1 MVNEK
6 LNEFRLQLKI
16 CIRRLVAEKAENLV
30 PTSSLRA
37 AVFRASFRGDL
48 ALLHTITQ
56 KPLRSGLKISH
67 KISSSF
73 AKNKT
78 NSINTS
84 GILTSG
90 KPKQWESESRSE
102 EWSFVNCQIPISG
115 CFHLKNAISEINSQN
130 LSLKRKLK
138 FESFKSSQFSPTL
151 FGERVFVELTIQ
163 IKKNALQ
170 FVPVRS
176 SRIRA
181 PIQGPQCL
189 ATWSP
194 EWGKIVNFRRPSKQC
209 EKQVLVNSV
218 YWASG
223 GWLIQRRVHR
233 RCSITCQC

>member
-1 MVNEK
+1 MADSNNHLKTTKVSSKFDQNFHEWKSRPKKHRMFQSLKKK
-6 LNEFRLQLKI
+6 LNLQDAYALSVDRIAWRRIIVSNWTFYKI
-16 CIRRLVAEKAENLV
+16 TKCL
-30 PTSSLRA
+30 
-37 AVFRASFRGDL
+37 
-48 ALLHTITQ
+48 
-56 KPLRSGLKISH
+56 
-67 KISSSF
+67 
-73 AKNKT
+73 
-78 NSINTS
+78 SIL
-84 GILTSG
+84 IY
-90 KPKQWESESRSE
+90 Q
-102 EWSFVNCQIPISG
+102 
-115 CFHLKNAISEINSQN
+115 QN
-130 LSLKRKLK
+130 LILSQ

-151 FGERVFVELTIQ
+151 FGERVLVELTIQ

-194 EWGKIVNFRRPSKQC
+194 EWEKIVNFRRPSKQC

-223 GWLIQRRVHR
+223 GWLIPRRVHR